1 MKKILVMLLVICLA
15 ASMVACG
22 NRNTEG
28 NNTNVENNGGTGVND
43 GVGDD
48 ADAVP
53 HNNVDNAIDT
63 VPDDTVPGNNPMD
76 GTDNNTINNDNA
88 AGNVGDDGVTGTDK
102 DGVIENMG
110 EDIKDGA
117 ENIKEDVKD
126 NAENR

>member
-1 MKKILVMLLVICLA
+1 MKKILVMLLVVCLA

-28 NNTNVENNGGTGVND
+28 NNTNV
-43 GVGDD
+43 
-48 ADAVP
+48 
-53 HNNVDNAIDT
+53 DNAIDT
-63 VPDDTVPGNNPMD
+63 VPDDTVPGNNPM
-76 GTDNNTINNDNA
+76 N
-88 AGNVGDDGVTGTDK
+88 GTDK